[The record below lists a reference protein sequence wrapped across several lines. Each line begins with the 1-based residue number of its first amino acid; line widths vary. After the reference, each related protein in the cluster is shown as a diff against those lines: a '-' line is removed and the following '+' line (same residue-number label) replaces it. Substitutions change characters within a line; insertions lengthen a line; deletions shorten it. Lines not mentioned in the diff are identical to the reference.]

1 MTYMSKTKRRRVR
14 RQRFLGLAIAAAV
27 IAAIILIIWQASLG
41 SVLAKVEG
49 TSIREGQVS
58 GVEAFLTYVQTGQ
71 FPSSTFEGTDEEIAT
86 QKDMMIV
93 QRNSLVQNVF
103 ISYEVVKNHLEA
115 QGVSFPTEEQL
126 IQINENV
133 EAYFGSNESVR
144 LFESN
149 GVKRNHIEFYFRY
162 VALMTLFQEKV
173 AEEMP
178 VTEEES
184 RAYYDENPDYFMSP
198 LSMRASHILILDS
211 EHTSEKRAEI
221 EQILDRINNG
231 EDFAELATQYSEDS
245 SAESGGDLG
254 TFGTGEMVTEFEEA
268 CLALEPGEVSGIV
281 ETPYGFH
288 IIKLTEMNEPTMA
301 SFEESRESI
310 ESVLASERASEKLEA
325 LIDAANI
332 TYNGLITPS
341 TGKPPTSLAELDEAR
356 GGSSDDSDSADDTA
370 ADDTAT
376 DDSAADDTAT
386 DDSAPD
392 DTTDDTAIND
402 EVADDH
408 EGHDHD

>member
-14 RQRFLGLAIAAAV
+14 KQRLLGLAIAVAV
-27 IAAIILIIWQASLG
+27 IVAIVLIIWQVSLG

-49 TSIREGQVS
+49 TSIREGQVN
-58 GVEAFLTYVQTGQ
+58 GVEAFLTYVQIGQ
-71 FPSSTFEGTDEEIAT
+71 FPSNTFEGTDEEIAT
-86 QKDMMIV
+86 QKDMRIV
-93 QRNSLVQNVF
+93 QRNSLVQNIF
-103 ISYEVVKNHLEA
+103 ISYEVVKNHLAAE
-115 QGVSFPTEEQL
+115 GITFPTEEQL
-126 IQINENV
+126 TQINENV
-133 EAYFGSNESVR
+133 EAYFGSNDSVR

-149 GVKRNHIEFYFRY
+149 GVKRSHIEFYFRY
-162 VALMTLFQEKV
+162 VALMSQFQEKV
-173 AEEMP
+173 AEENP
-178 VTEEES
+178 VTEEDA

-211 EHTSEKRAEI
+211 EHTPERRAEI

-254 TFGTGEMVTEFEEA
+254 TFGKGEMVTEFEEA

-288 IIKLTEMNEPTMA
+288 IIKLTEMNEPAMST
-301 SFEESRESI
+301 FEESRESI
-310 ESVLASERASEKLEA
+310 ESLLASERASEKLEA

-332 TYNGLITPS
+332 TYNGLVTPS

-356 GGSSDDSDSADDTA
+356 GESSDDSASEEDTVADDT
-370 ADDTAT
+370 T
-376 DDSAADDTAT
+376 ADDTAT